1 MAMKKGKFYGV
12 GIGPGDPELLTL
24 KAKRILEECSVIAT
38 PQTAGGKTLAL
49 DIASQA
55 VNMEGK
61 TIVELYFAMARDK
74 SKQQAAHEQAVSDI
88 EKFLMQGQDVAM
100 LNLGDVSIFATYSY
114 LMDIF
119 KSKGY
124 ETVMIPGVPSF
135 CAVAAGLSVSLTT
148 MNEPLHIIP
157 ASGTD
162 LDEALELRGSKILM
176 KAGSQ
181 MPEVLDKLRAHGKI
195 ENSGMIINCGLP
207 EEEVYPDLS
216 KSAPGQGAGY
226 FATIVVKEGK

>member
-1 MAMKKGKFYGV
+1 MAMKKGTFYGV

-55 VNMEGK
+55 VSMEGK
-61 TIVELYFAMARDK
+61 TIVALYFAMARDK
-74 SKQQAAHEQAVSDI
+74 SKQRSAHEQAVTEI
-88 EKFLMQGQDVAM
+88 EKYLAEGQDVAM

-114 LMDIF
+114 LMDLF
-119 KSKGY
+119 KAKGY

-135 CAVAAGLSVSLTT
+135 CAVAARLSISLTT
-148 MNEPLHIIP
+148 MNQPLHIIP

-162 LDEALELRGSKILM
+162 LDEALALEGTKVLM

-181 MPEVLDKLRAHGKI
+181 MPEVLEKLRAHGKI
-195 ENSGMIINCGLP
+195 KNSALISNCGLP
-207 EEEVYPDLS
+207 EEAVYPDLS
-216 KSAPGQGAGY
+216 KAAPEEGAGY
-226 FATIVVKEGK
+226 FATIVVKEEK